1 MRFLLTGLVTAVG
14 LLAGVA
20 DAPAGAHP
28 AGASDVAVSRVAGAD
43 RYATA
48 AALHAWVDAAEGWN
62 DDDDSAHFTI
72 VTGDDWPDALAASGL
87 GTVLLV
93 TRDSVPEPT
102 AAYIAASSGGATDVY
117 FTIVGGKSA
126 VSEDAEQA
134 LVSLVL
140 DAAPSAKVHVDRFG
154 GANRY
159 ETAASL
165 APTAAAGEAG
175 GIYGVEL
182 VSGENFPDAA
192 VAAPLGG
199 AILLTKRDL
208 LPDVTEQTLKE
219 NVTATDIIGGTSVI
233 SKAVAHRVEEVAMF
247 GRRIAGRNRY
257 ETAALVAQEVKSG
270 YPKGPVEVAFI
281 VGGEAWPET
290 IAAAG
295 AADRGNS
302 VVLYTTSTCV
312 PKVTRDSVKSIAP
325 EQIVIVGGSSVAY
338 YGSQTC

>member
-1 MRFLLTGLVTAVG
+1 MRFLITGLVTAVG

-48 AALHAWVDAAEGWN
+48 AALHAWADAADSWY
-62 DDDDSAHFTI
+62 DDDDLEHFTI
-72 VTGDDWPDALAASGL
+72 ATGEDWPDALAASGL

-102 AAYIAASSGGATDVY
+102 AARITAALDGTTGVSVD
-117 FTIVGGKSA
+117 IVGGTRA
-126 VSEDAEQA
+126 VSERTEQA
-134 LVSLVL
+134 LVTLIKQV
-140 DAAPSAKVHVDRFG
+140 APSATVNVDRFE
-154 GANRY
+154 GADRY
-159 ETAASL
+159 GTAASL
-165 APTAAAGEAG
+165 APTAAPGEAG

-192 VAAPLGG
+192 VAAPLRG
-199 AILLTKRDL
+199 AILLTKVNL

-233 SKAVAHRVEEVAMF
+233 SEAVAHRVEEVAIF
-247 GRRIAGRNRY
+247 GSRIAGRNRY

-270 YPKGPVEVAFI
+270 YPEGPVEVAFI
-281 VGGEAWPET
+281 VGGEAWPDT

-295 AADRGNS
+295 AAEPGNS